1 MRKKGLSCS
10 SIRVGEHNAS
20 VLTSRFTAHT
30 STCSIAGNTAKV
42 SCGEAGSPWEPP
54 PGLPHSLP
62 ADEQTA
68 HGLLGIPLLL
78 SLGALTSSRA
88 WALTLLG
95 LQPLARMLWPNRHWL
110 ALQLCNAWQ
119 GRGWAHK
126 ASPCPKA
133 NTLKLGQFRN
143 QSWVMPF

>member
-1 MRKKGLSCS
+1 MRKTGLSCS
-10 SIRVGEHNAS
+10 SIHAGEHNAP

-42 SCGEAGSPWEPP
+42 SCGEAGTPWEAP

-62 ADEQTA
+62 AEGHTA

-78 SLGALTSSRA
+78 SLWAVIPSRA

-95 LQPLARMLWPNRHWL
+95 LQPLAGMLWPDKHCL
-110 ALQLCNAWQ
+110 ALQLSNAWH
-119 GRGWAHK
+119 GRGWARK
-126 ASPCPKA
+126 ASLCPKA

-143 QSWVMPF
+143 PSWVMPF